1 MDSAPAPQSDPAA
14 DLTDRLKA
22 EARRLGFDQ
31 VGIAPAVSPAGYP
44 RFLEW
49 LEAGHAA
56 GMQYMERHAAVR
68 AHPERVLEGVRSVVV
83 VSFVYGRPEPVPPT
97 ATQGKVA
104 RYARGAD
111 YHGVLWRR
119 LEALLDWLHAACPG
133 ARGRA
138 VADTAPLLERDFAQL
153 AGLGWIGKNTMLID
167 RRLGSFTV
175 LGALLVDVALRPDT
189 PHNTNHCGTC
199 TRCLDACPTD
209 AFAGPYQLDARR
221 CISYWTIEHK
231 GAISEAMSGQLGDW
245 AFGCDVCQDVCP
257 WNRKAPPGRTTELEP
272 RPEWTNPDLIAWL
285 SSEPA
290 AFRRSLSG
298 TALERA
304 RRAGLLRNAALV
316 LGRRGAAAVAAVPA
330 LIGRLDDPDPV
341 IRGAAAWALGRIATA
356 GAIAAL
362 EAHRDDPD
370 LAVRGAIAT
379 ALAACRPRETH
390 DAGGSHSEKK
400 APACSSRE
408 RAGAFLDLFGGEPPP
423 TRPAPQ
429 TRGNAVSS

>member
-1 MDSAPAPQSDPAA
+1 MESVTSPEPGHAG

-31 VGIAPAVSPAGYP
+31 AGIAPAVSPAGYP

-56 GMQYMERHAAVR
+56 GMGYMERHAGAR
-68 AHPERVLEGVRSVVV
+68 GHPEHVLEGVRSVVV
-83 VSFVYGRPEPVPPT
+83 VSFVYGRPEPAAPT
-97 ATQGKVA
+97 ATQAKVA

-111 YHGVLWRR
+111 YHQVLWRR
-119 LEALLDWLHAACPG
+119 LEALLAWLRAECPD

-175 LGALLVDVALRPDT
+175 LGALLVDVELRPDA
-189 PHNTNHCGTC
+189 PHGHNHCGTC

-209 AFAGPYQLDARR
+209 AFAGPYQLDSRR

-231 GAISEAMSGQLGDW
+231 GEIAGAMADQLGDW
-245 AFGCDVCQDVCP
+245 AFGCDICQDVCP
-257 WNRKAPPGRTTELEP
+257 WNRKAPPGRTAELEP

-285 SSEPA
+285 SMDPA
-290 AFRRSLSG
+290 SFRQSLKG
-298 TALERA
+298 TALDRA
-304 RRAGLLRNAALV
+304 RRTGLLRNAALV
-316 LGRRGAAAVAAVPA
+316 LGQRGAAAAPAVPA

-341 IRGAAAWALGRIATA
+341 IRSAAAWALGRIATDA
-356 GAIAAL
+356 AIVAL
-362 EAHRDDPD
+362 GAHRDDPD
-370 LAVRGAIAT
+370 HVRCARHGPPGT
-379 ALAACRPRETH
+379 RHCQ
-390 DAGGSHSEKK
+390 
-400 APACSSRE
+400 
-408 RAGAFLDLFGGEPPP
+408 RA
-423 TRPAPQ
+423 
-429 TRGNAVSS
+429 